1 MSGNLFYVRIILL
14 LIISSYNANIIVMGK
29 ITESSK
35 FHKGKQKLFSQAGM
49 IAVRT
54 AINNNLPITY
64 AAGNEVIREYPDG
77 RKEVLTVITTVDNK
91 LSKKFVIK

>member
-1 MSGNLFYVRIILL
+1 M
-14 LIISSYNANIIVMGK
+14 IISSDSVNITTMGK

-35 FHKGKQKLFSQAGM
+35 SHKEKQKLFSQAGM
-49 IAVRT
+49 IAVR
-54 AINNNLPITY
+54 AARNNNLPITY

-77 RKEVLTVITTVDNK
+77 RKEVLTVITTVNNN

>member
-1 MSGNLFYVRIILL
+1 MK
-14 LIISSYNANIIVMGK
+14 ISSVSVNIIYMGK

-35 FHKGKQKLFSQAGM
+35 SHKEKQKLFSQAGM

-54 AINNNLPITY
+54 AKNNNLPITY

-77 RKEVLTVITTVDNK
+77 RKEVITVITTVNNN